1 MKREDL
7 MKKLAELENRQFLIN
22 MTDRWTRED
31 RQLLAEVE
39 REIREL
45 RAQLA

>member
-22 MTDRWTRED
+22 MIDRWTRED

-39 REIREL
+39 RQIREVK
-45 RAQLA
+45 AQLA